1 MKKFKLFASIASM
14 CMALA
19 VLCFGVYSAQ
29 NVTYTIGGSISYEV
43 TDVFVEI
50 SARVYSVADQKT
62 TEEMTSE
69 ISELSLKSFDQ
80 IEAAGSG
87 YTKTQTLTKFTTS
100 GDTQED
106 YSFDAKDETNSN
118 NGVDVNF
125 NNAYTYYVV
134 VNIKNLSPSKPVSAY
149 INGEVTLGE
158 NSNTNIA
165 TYVSQHNIAQEE
177 TRNIVLGFSL
187 KDRKASVPSDTTF
200 SCPIKVDYNGMPQ
213 DIPDGLSFEF
223 NNDGTA
229 YPADYTGTQETIT
242 IPSRISKDSNG
253 NAIKGTDYVVN
264 LCNGNYYYSNIGKA
278 KNIILAE
285 GITEINGDAFA
296 SCTTLESVVIPN
308 GVKEIDYEAF
318 NECTNLKTVILPNT
332 LEEISDDAFNNCTNL
347 KDLKLPNSLEW
358 IGENTFYNCGLT
370 TLIIPDRVSRIEP
383 TAFKNCT
390 SLTKVIIKSKK
401 IDYLAND
408 VFDGCNDSIF
418 TGDDN
423 ALYLSD
429 GTNPYHILY
438 KAKSTNITSYS
449 INENTKIIGSAFD
462 GCTGLTSITI
472 PSSVTSIGGSA
483 FSDCTGLTSVT
494 IPSSVTSIGSDVFS
508 GCTGLESISIPSS
521 VTSIGKYAFFGCTGL
536 TSITIPS
543 SVTSIGS
550 DAFSGCTGL
559 ESVVVEEGNPRYTSE
574 NGSNCIIDKTTNTLI
589 LGIKTTTIP
598 NCVTSIGSSAFN
610 GCTGLTSIIIPS
622 SVTSIGSDA
631 FSGCT
636 KLASITIPSGVTSIG
651 SPAFF
656 NCKSLITINY
666 TGSQEEWNKITKGGN
681 WDYNCP
687 TDMKIVC
694 NYNAN

>member
-1 MKKFKLFASIASM
+1 
-14 CMALA
+14 
-19 VLCFGVYSAQ
+19 
-29 NVTYTIGGSISYEV
+29 
-43 TDVFVEI
+43 
-50 SARVYSVADQKT
+50 
-62 TEEMTSE
+62 
-69 ISELSLKSFDQ
+69 
-80 IEAAGSG
+80 
-87 YTKTQTLTKFTTS
+87 
-100 GDTQED
+100 
-106 YSFDAKDETNSN
+106 
-118 NGVDVNF
+118 
-125 NNAYTYYVV
+125 
-134 VNIKNLSPSKPVSAY
+134 
-149 INGEVTLGE
+149 
-158 NSNTNIA
+158 
-165 TYVSQHNIAQEE
+165 
-177 TRNIVLGFSL
+177 
-187 KDRKASVPSDTTF
+187 
-200 SCPIKVDYNGMPQ
+200 MPQ

-318 NECTNLKTVILPNT
+318 NKCTNLKTVILPNT

-383 TAFKNCT
+383 TAFGNCT

-449 INENTKIIGSAFD
+449 INKNTKIIGSAFD

-483 FSDCTGLTSVT
+483 FYGCTGLESIT
-494 IPSSVTSIGSDVFS
+494 IPSSVTSIGESAFS
-508 GCTGLESISIPSS
+508 
-521 VTSIGKYAFFGCTGL
+521 GCTGL

-550 DAFSGCTGL
+550 SAFYGCTGL

-598 NCVTSIGSSAFN
+598 NCVTSIGESAFS
-610 GCTGLTSIIIPS
+610 GCTGLISITIPS
-622 SVTSIGSDA
+622 SVTSIGS
-631 FSGCT
+631 S
-636 KLASITIPSGVTSIG
+636 
-651 SPAFF
+651 AFF

>member
-1 MKKFKLFASIASM
+1 M
-14 CMALA
+14 
-19 VLCFGVYSAQ
+19 
-29 NVTYTIGGSISYEV
+29 
-43 TDVFVEI
+43 
-50 SARVYSVADQKT
+50 YSVEGQKT

-69 ISELSLKSFDQ
+69 ISELSLKSFGD

-87 YTKTQTLTKFTTS
+87 YKKAQTLTTFTTS
-100 GDTQED
+100 GDTAED

-118 NGVDVNF
+118 KGVDVNF

-187 KDRKASVPSDTTF
+187 KDKKTSVPSDTTF

-213 DIPDGLSFEF
+213 DIPEGLTFTFKDES
-223 NNDGTA
+223 GKT
-229 YPADYTGTQETIT
+229 YPISYTGTQETIT

-253 NAIKGTDYVVN
+253 NAIKGTDYVVEI
-264 LCNGNYYYSNIGKA
+264 LGYHVFEKLGNA
-278 KNIILAE
+278 KNLILAE
-285 GITEINGDAFA
+285 GITEIYDNAFEWR
-296 SCTTLESVVIPN
+296 SGLKSIVIPN
-308 GVKEIDYEAF
+308 GVKVIPGETFYDCTNLETIVLPNTVTYISDSAF
-318 NECTNLKTVILPNT
+318 HGCTNLK
-332 LEEISDDAFNNCTNL
+332 EI
-347 KDLKLPNSLEW
+347 KLPNSLEW
-358 IGENTFYNCGLT
+358 IGDNTFYNCGLT
-370 TLIIPDRVSRIEP
+370 TLIIPDRVSHIEEN
-383 TAFKNCT
+383 AFQDCT
-390 SLTKVIIKSKK
+390 SLTKVIMKSKK
-401 IDYLAND
+401 IDDLASDAFN
-408 VFDGCNDSIF
+408 GCNDSIY
-418 TGDDN
+418 TDDGN

-429 GTNPYHILY
+429 GTNLYHILY

-449 INENTKIIGSAFD
+449 INKNTKIIGSAF
-462 GCTGLTSITI
+462 SN
-472 PSSVTSIGGSA
+472 
-483 FSDCTGLTSVT
+483 
-494 IPSSVTSIGSDVFS
+494 
-508 GCTGLESISIPSS
+508 
-521 VTSIGKYAFFGCTGL
+521 CTGL

-550 DAFSGCTGL
+550 SAFYGCTGL

-589 LGIKTTTIP
+589 LGIKTTIIP
-598 NCVTSIGSSAFN
+598 NCVTSIGSSAFD
-610 GCTGLTSIIIPS
+610 GCTGLESITIPS
-622 SVTSIGSDA
+622 SVTSIG
-631 FSGCT
+631 
-636 KLASITIPSGVTSIG
+636 G
-651 SPAFF
+651 SAFF

-666 TGSQEEWNKITKGGN
+666 IGSQEEWNKITKGGN